1 MAQLVEHIVHIDG
14 VTGSSPVATTMR
26 TLVNQGFF
34 LFAHTQIPKPH
45 PNDTQLS
52 RFRGQVADEGLHP
65 VGAFATHGRRHMPV
79 AIQRECRGV
88 MPHVFLQ
95 GFDVIPR
102 HDAVHGKRVPLWYNR
117 KKRRSPYFTR
127 GCAVCRCEISPFP
140 ALKWQRKICPGQEV
154 CYANTKKQAKTGTKR
169 SQK

>member
-1 MAQLVEHIVHIDG
+1 MGCAGCTKIGSKFGRMAQLVEHIVHIDG
-14 VTGSSPVATTMR
+14 VTGSSPVATTTR

-65 VGAFATHGRRHMPV
+65 VGAFATHGRRHVSV

-95 GFDVIPR
+95 SFDVIPCPK
-102 HDAVHGKRVPLWYNR
+102 AVHREGMAQIVHPMVL
-117 KKRRSPYFTR
+117 
-127 GCAVCRCEISPFP
+127 
-140 ALKWQRKICPGQEV
+140 
-154 CYANTKKQAKTGTKR
+154 
-169 SQK
+169 